1 MKAGDET
8 IERIRGAEGG
18 KGRARKER
26 QTPGVR
32 ERERQATGEEKFS
45 KNEVI

>member
-1 MKAGDET
+1 MKARDET
-8 IERIRGAEGG
+8 IDRATSGG
-18 KGRARKER
+18 GGRARKER

-32 ERERQATGEEKFS
+32 ERERQAAGEEKFS